1 MVLGLYK
8 AGLELVLAHEGA
20 EREAY
25 VREVKNALVR
35 YLDPM
40 VGDRLGRSADAATR
54 QAGLSLRNTP

>member
-25 VREVKNALVR
+25 IREVKNVLVR
-35 YLDPM
+35 YLDPL
-40 VGDRLGRSADAATR
+40 VGDRLGRSGSTAT
-54 QAGLSLRNTP
+54 P